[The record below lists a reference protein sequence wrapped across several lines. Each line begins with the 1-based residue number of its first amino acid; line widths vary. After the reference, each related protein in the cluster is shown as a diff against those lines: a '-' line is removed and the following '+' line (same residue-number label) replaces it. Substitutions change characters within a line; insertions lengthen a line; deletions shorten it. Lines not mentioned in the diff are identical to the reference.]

1 MFRSMFLGA
10 LLTAAP
16 LAPAGET
23 DPRSAAAY
31 LLQFSLTETP
41 VAVVARMGSPRVTS
55 DFEPGFRTLQF
66 QIDTHDNHEFSHAFC
81 FDKAGR
87 LLSITRNSE
96 EPELVDALFPAGATR
111 TYQWP
116 AEGKAQ
122 YRVRV
127 RSFPDGRFLLAMGV
141 GQAGEK
147 TTQLVLARRA
157 ALEAF
162 FPWLAEQI
170 PEPRTP

>member
-1 MFRSMFLGA
+1 MTRTLLGT
-10 LLTAAP
+10 LLAAAS
-16 LAPAGET
+16 LAFPEQ
-23 DPRSAAAY
+23 DPRGGAAY

-41 VAVVARMGSPRVTS
+41 AAVVARMGAPRFTA

-81 FDKAGR
+81 FDKNGR

-96 EPELVDALFPAGATR
+96 EPELIDALFPPGATR

-162 FPWLAEQI
+162 FPWLAEQT

>member
-1 MFRSMFLGA
+1 MGT
-10 LLTAAP
+10 LLAAASLAFPEQDPRGTAAH
-16 LAPAGET
+16 
-23 DPRSAAAY
+23 

-41 VAVVARMGSPRVTS
+41 AAVVARMGAPRVTA
-55 DFEPGFRTLQF
+55 DFAPGLRTLQF

-81 FDKAGR
+81 FDTAGR

-96 EPELVDALFPAGATR
+96 EPELVDPLFPAAATR
-111 TYQWP
+111 SYQWP
-116 AEGKAQ
+116 AEGKPQ

-127 RSFPDGRFLLAMGV
+127 RALPDGRFLIAMGV

-147 TTQLVLARRA
+147 TTQLILARRA

-162 FPWLAEQI
+162 FPWLAGQI

>member
-1 MFRSMFLGA
+1 MFLGA

-16 LAPAGET
+16 LAFAEEK
-23 DPRSAAAY
+23 DPRAAAAY

-41 VAVVARMGSPRVTS
+41 AAVVARMGAPRVTS
-55 DFEPGFRTLQF
+55 DFAPGFRTLQF

-96 EPELVDALFPAGATR
+96 EPELADSLFPAAETR
-111 TYQWP
+111 TYYWP
-116 AEGKAQ
+116 SQGKPD

-127 RSFPDGRFLLAMGV
+127 RSFPDGRYLLAMGV
-141 GQAGEK
+141 AQAGEK
-147 TTQLVLARRA
+147 TTQLILARRA

-170 PEPRTP
+170 PGPRTP